1 MLDRTLRLAC
11 RTSVLALGAL
21 ALAVP
26 GTMMVTPA
34 QAEGELNLYSSRHY
48 DTDERLYSDFEELT
62 GITINRIEAS
72 ADELIAR
79 MEAEGV
85 NSPADILMTVDAGRL
100 WRADQLGL
108 FQPHVSD
115 VLDQRIPSYLRH
127 PDGHWYG
134 FSQRA
139 RVIFYDSN
147 DVENPPMTY
156 QDLADPQYDGLVCT
170 RSSSNIYSLSL
181 LAGLIE
187 HLGEEAAEE
196 WAAGVYGNMA
206 REPEGNDTAQIRAL
220 VSGECDIVVA
230 NTYYF
235 GRILRRLAE
244 GNPVDGFENQEDID
258 AIGWVFPNQ
267 EDIGTHVNIS
277 GAGIAANA
285 PNPDNAALFLEYLA
299 SDQAQA
305 YFSAGND
312 EYPAVMGTP
321 ISPPVAQL
329 GFFRQDTQNLSVLG
343 ENQPLAQEIY
353 NRVGYP

>member
-1 MLDRTLRLAC
+1 MPTQMLRIAT
-11 RTSVLALGAL
+11 RTSLIALVAIAVGAPL
-21 ALAVP
+21 TADEA
-26 GTMMVTPA
+26 A
-34 QAEGELNLYSSRHY
+34 ADGELNLYSSRHY

-79 MEAEGV
+79 IDAEGA

-108 FQPHVSD
+108 FQPYESAT
-115 VLDQRIPSYLRH
+115 LDQRIPSYLRH
-127 PDGHWYG
+127 HDGHWYG

-139 RVIFYDSN
+139 RVIFYDKER
-147 DVENPPMTY
+147 VENPPRTY
-156 QDLADPQYDGLVCT
+156 QDLADPQYEGMVCA
-170 RSSSNIYSLSL
+170 RSSSNIYMLSL
-181 LAGLIE
+181 MAGLVG
-187 HLGEEAAEE
+187 HLGEEAAEN
-196 WAAGVYGNMA
+196 WGAALVGNFA
-206 REPEGNDTAQIRAL
+206 RDPEGNDTAQLRAL
-220 VSGECDIVVA
+220 VSGECDIVLS

-244 GNPVDGFENQEDID
+244 GNPVDGFESQDVID
-258 AIGWVFPNQ
+258 QIGWVFPNQ

-285 PNPDNAALFLEYLA
+285 PNPENAALFLEYLA

-321 ISPPVAQL
+321 ISESVARL

-343 ENQPLAQEIY
+343 ENQTLAQEIY
-353 NRVGYP
+353 NRVGYE

>member
-1 MLDRTLRLAC
+1 MLQRTLRLAS
-11 RTSVLALGAL
+11 RTSILALGAL
-21 ALAVP
+21 ALAAP
-26 GTMMVTPA
+26 GAMLATPA
-34 QAEGELNLYSSRHY
+34 LADGELNLYSSRHY

-79 MEAEGV
+79 MDEEGA

-108 FQPHVSD
+108 FQPYESAD
-115 VLDQRIPSYLRH
+115 LDERVPSYLRH
-127 PDGHWYG
+127 PAGHWYG

-139 RVIFYDSN
+139 RVIFYDKS
-147 DVENPPMTY
+147 DVANPPMSY
-156 QDLADPQYDGLVCT
+156 QDLADPQYEGQVCA
-170 RSSSNIYSLSL
+170 RSSSNIYMLSL
-181 LAGLIE
+181 MAGLVG
-187 HLGEEAAEE
+187 HLGEDAATQWGE
-196 WAAGVYGNMA
+196 GLVSNFA

-220 VSGECDIVVA
+220 VSGECDIVLS

-244 GNPVDGFENQEDID
+244 GNPVEGFEDQAAID
-258 AIGWVFPNQ
+258 GIGWVFPNQ

-285 PNPDNAALFLEYLA
+285 PNPENAALFLEYLA

-321 ISPPVAQL
+321 ISASVAQL

-353 NRVGYP
+353 NGIGYR

>member
-1 MLDRTLRLAC
+1 MLQRTLRLAS
-11 RTSVLALGAL
+11 RTSILALGAL
-21 ALAVP
+21 ALAAP
-26 GTMMVTPA
+26 GAMLATPA
-34 QAEGELNLYSSRHY
+34 LADGELNLYSSRHY

-72 ADELIAR
+72 AEELIAR
-79 MEAEGV
+79 MDEEGA

-108 FQPHVSD
+108 FQPYESAD
-115 VLDQRIPSYLRH
+115 LDERVPSYLRH
-127 PDGHWYG
+127 PAGHWYG

-139 RVIFYDSN
+139 RVIFYDKS
-147 DVENPPMTY
+147 DVANPPMSY
-156 QDLADPQYDGLVCT
+156 QDLADPQYEGQVCA
-170 RSSSNIYSLSL
+170 RSSSNIYMLSL
-181 LAGLIE
+181 MAGLVG
-187 HLGEEAAEE
+187 HLGEDAATQWGE
-196 WAAGVYGNMA
+196 GLVSNFA

-220 VSGECDIVVA
+220 VSGECDIVLS

-244 GNPVDGFENQEDID
+244 GNPVEGFEDQAAID
-258 AIGWVFPNQ
+258 GIGWVFPNQ
-267 EDIGTHVNIS
+267 EDSGSHVNIS

-285 PNPDNAALFLEYLA
+285 PNPENAALFLEYLA

-321 ISPPVAQL
+321 ISASVAQL

-353 NRVGYP
+353 NGIGYR